1 MKESYTLLPQINN
14 KQKAENKKYI
24 KIMKKK
30 TNMSIQKGSNIR
42 KYYPKLYNMLNK
54 SFEDKNALNLHNDRD
69 RLYAT
74 FNISH
79 NKDKQNESI

>member
-1 MKESYTLLPQINN
+1 MKESYTLLPPINN
-14 KQKAENKKYI
+14 KKKAEYKKYI

-54 SFEDKNALNLHNDRD
+54 SFENKNALNLPNDRD

-74 FNISH
+74 FNHS
-79 NKDKQNESI
+79 NKR